1 MSRSAVTSRALPERA
16 CPPGPAMS
24 RWGTLRAPALRA
36 AAAVALLLVLWSYT
50 PPADPRFRLC
60 GFHWLTGRPC
70 PLCGMTRAVF
80 ALAKGHVRQALGFNA
95 LSPLGFTMLFS
106 LFWDGNLR
114 GRLWTVGIAA
124 FAVYGVFRVFFGG
137 A

>member
-1 MSRSAVTSRALPERA
+1 
-16 CPPGPAMS
+16 
-24 RWGTLRAPALRA
+24 
-36 AAAVALLLVLWSYT
+36 
-50 PPADPRFRLC
+50 
-60 GFHWLTGRPC
+60 
-70 PLCGMTRAVF
+70 MTRAVF

>member
-1 MSRSAVTSRALPERA
+1 
-16 CPPGPAMS
+16 
-24 RWGTLRAPALRA
+24 
-36 AAAVALLLVLWSYT
+36 LLLFLWFYT
-50 PPADPRFRLC
+50 PPAEPRFRLC

-95 LSPLGFTMLFS
+95 LSPLGFAMLFS
-106 LFWDGNLR
+106 LFRDSSLR
-114 GRLWTVGIAA
+114 GRLWSVGIAVLA
-124 FAVYGVFRVFFGG
+124 AYGALRIFVPG